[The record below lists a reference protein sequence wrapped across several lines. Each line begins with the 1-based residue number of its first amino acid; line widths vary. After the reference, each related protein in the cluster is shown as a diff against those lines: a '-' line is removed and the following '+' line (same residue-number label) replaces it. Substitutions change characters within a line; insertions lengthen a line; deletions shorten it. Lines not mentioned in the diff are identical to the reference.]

1 MKNCSIEQNPNKIIT
16 KLKKINLSNDEI
28 SVVERGL
35 EHGVLMRPKELVM
48 IAIVENI
55 LEQKQNHGILKNDP
69 ISKVRAKTALKYFAY
84 NYLDLDVTQF
94 ISDNKITKLLRKLKD
109 KCLILKPNKGEGI
122 VLVNRDDCNNSLENL
137 FNDTSKIQLLDDDPT
152 IRNLS
157 TAQSY
162 LNTLYNRQ
170 KITLE
175 DKDAMR
181 PKFAQVG
188 RAHGLPKIHKSC
200 HHFSPFRPIIDAT
213 NTAHY
218 GIVKYLSN
226 LLHPLTENNFT
237 VKDSF
242 DAANKIQAI
251 PSELF
256 DEGYRFVSFDVTSLF
271 TNVLLKRTI
280 KIILKC
286 IYEDKVVYTTLR
298 KRAMKKLIIDPCTKT
313 AFSFNNKI
321 YKQVD
326 GVSIGSLL
334 GPVLVNIIIT
344 ELEKIIVKDLVDRY
358 LIKVYMRYVDDI
370 LLLVK
375 EKDIKLIHERL
386 NSFDKNIKFTIDNFY
401 RW

>member
-1 MKNCSIEQNPNKIIT
+1 
-16 KLKKINLSNDEI
+16 
-28 SVVERGL
+28 
-35 EHGVLMRPKELVM
+35 MRPKEPEM
-48 IAIVENI
+48 IAIVENVW
-55 LEQKQNHGILKNDP
+55 EQIQNHGILKNNP
-69 ISKVRAKTALKYFAY
+69 ISKVRAKTVLKYFTY
-84 NYLDLDVTQF
+84 NYFDFDVTQF
-94 ISDNKITKLLRKLKD
+94 ISDNKITKTLRKLKD

-181 PKFAQVG
+181 PKFAQVV
-188 RAHGLPKIHKSC
+188 RAHGLPKVHKSC

-218 GIVKYLSN
+218 GIAKYLSN

-251 PSELF
+251 PSEIL
-256 DEGYRFVSFDVTSLF
+256 DEGCRFVSFDVTSLF
-271 TNVLLKRTI
+271 TNVPLKRTS
-280 KIILKC
+280 KIILKR
-286 IYEDKVVYTTLR
+286 IYEDKVIHTTLR
-298 KRAMKKLIIDPCTKT
+298 KRAMKKLIIDSCTKT
-313 AFSFNNKI
+313 AFSFNKKI
-321 YKQVD
+321 YKQID
-326 GVSIGSLL
+326 GVRMGSPL
-334 GPVLVNIIIT
+334 GPVLANIIVT
-344 ELEKIIVKDLVDRY
+344 ELGKIILKDLVDKH
-358 LIKVYMRYVDDI
+358 LYVDDT

-375 EKDIKLIHERL
+375 EKDNKLMHEYIRISNL
-386 NSFDKNIKFTIDNFY
+386 Q
-401 RW
+401 

>member
-94 ISDNKITKLLRKLKD
+94 ISDNRITKLLRKLKD

-137 FNDTSKIQLLDDDPT
+137 FNDTSKIQLSDDDPT

-170 KITLE
+170 KITL
-175 DKDAMR
+175 DKNDVR
-181 PKFAQVG
+181 PKFAQVV

-218 GIVKYLSN
+218 GIAKYLSN

-251 PSELF
+251 PSEIL
-256 DEGYRFVSFDVTSLF
+256 DEGCRFVSFDVTSLF
-271 TNVLLKRTI
+271 TNVPLKRTS
-280 KIILKC
+280 KIILKR
-286 IYEDKVVYTTLR
+286 IYEDKVIHTTLR
-298 KRAMKKLIIDPCTKT
+298 KRAMKKLIIDSCTKT
-313 AFSFNNKI
+313 AFSFNKKI
-321 YKQVD
+321 YKQID
-326 GVSIGSLL
+326 GVRMGSPL
-334 GPVLVNIIIT
+334 GPVLANIIVT
-344 ELEKIIVKDLVDRY
+344 ELGKIILKDLVDKH
-358 LIKVYMRYVDDI
+358 LYVDDT

-375 EKDIKLIHERL
+375 EKDNKLMHEYIRISNL
-386 NSFDKNIKFTIDNFY
+386 Q
-401 RW
+401 